1 MDKASKSA
9 FKLTVFIVDWSK
21 GKVISTI
28 FNQSKLRYHYLC
40 KGRGTAS
47 SEVLDILGIGAT
59 DKAVILGLEQEAM
72 VPRLMDE
79 VGTKLGLNHPGT
91 GIGFAV
97 PLSAINGPAIAALSG
112 ASAGENNETNSEG
125 EPEAKLWAEPEAE
138 LHRKEGANMDKR
150 FDLVF
155 AILNPGYSDE
165 FMTAA
170 REAGAGG
177 GTVINAR
184 GLLKTGPAKLFGI
197 SIQEEKEIILILS
210 TREQKGAIMEAVS
223 RTHGLA
229 SKAQGLIF
237 SVPASNITGID
248 LK

>member
-1 MDKASKSA
+1 MDRADKADRASGSA

-21 GKVISTI
+21 GRVISTI

-79 VGTKLGLNHPGT
+79 VGTKLGLKSPGT

-112 ASAGENNETNSEG
+112 VSAGENNETNSG
-125 EPEAKLWAEPEAE
+125 AEPEPR
-138 LHRKEGANMDKR
+138 RKEGANMDKR